1 MEIYKRIK
9 QRKNENGLT
18 INKGVFSL
26 RLSALLSS
34 SGETTY
40 SVARKLGMSAATI
53 SRYANGIIL
62 PKLTTVYYLADIF
75 YVNPVWLMGYDVPQS
90 GIATADSLTEQ
101 EKALLAFYRL
111 ASEENKLKIIQF
123 IMNNTRGENYI

>member
-1 MEIYKRIK
+1 MEIHNRIN
-9 QRKNENGLT
+9 QRKKENGLT

-26 RLSALLSS
+26 RFSALLSS

-53 SRYANGIIL
+53 SRYANEIML
-62 PKLTTVYYLADIF
+62 PKLPTVYSLANIF
-75 YVNPVWLMGYDVPQS
+75 RVNPLWLMGYDVPQNE
-90 GIATADSLTEQ
+90 IDTANSLTEQ
-101 EKALLAFYRL
+101 EKALLAFCRT

-123 IMNNTRGENYI
+123 IMNNTNGSS

>member
-1 MEIYKRIK
+1 MEIHNRIN
-9 QRKNENGLT
+9 QRKKENGLT

-26 RLSALLSS
+26 RFSALLSS

-53 SRYANGIIL
+53 SRYANEIML
-62 PKLTTVYYLADIF
+62 PKLPTVYSLANIF
-75 YVNPVWLMGYDVPQS
+75 RVNPLWLMGYDVPQS
-90 GIATADSLTEQ
+90 GTATANSITEQ
-101 EKALLAFYRL
+101 EKTLLAFYRS

-123 IMNNTRGENYI
+123 IMNNTNGSS

>member
-1 MEIYKRIK
+1 MEIHNRIK
-9 QRKNENGLT
+9 QRKKENGLT
-18 INKGVFSL
+18 INKDVFSL

-34 SGETTY
+34 SDETTY

-53 SRYANGIIL
+53 SRYANGIML

-75 YVNPVWLMGYDVPQS
+75 YVNPVWLMGHDVPQS
-90 GIATADSLTEQ
+90 ETVAANSITEQ
-101 EKALLAFYRL
+101 EKALLAFYRT

-123 IMNNTRGENYI
+123 IMNNTNGSN

>member
-1 MEIYKRIK
+1 MEIHNRIK
-9 QRKNENGLT
+9 QRKKENGLI
-18 INKGVFSL
+18 INKDVFSL

-40 SVARKLGMSAATI
+40 SVAGKLGMSAATI
-53 SRYANGIIL
+53 SRYANGIML

-75 YVNPVWLMGYDVPQS
+75 YVNPVWLMGYDVPQN

-101 EKALLAFYRL
+101 EKALLAFYRS
-111 ASEENKLKIIQF
+111 ASEERKQEIIKFAMQKT
-123 IMNNTRGENYI
+123 NGSD

>member
-1 MEIYKRIK
+1 MEIHKRIK
-9 QRKNENGLT
+9 QRRKENGLT
-18 INKGVFSL
+18 INKDVFSL

-34 SGETTY
+34 SDETTY

-53 SRYANGIIL
+53 SRYANGIML

-90 GIATADSLTEQ
+90 ETVAANSITEQ
-101 EKALLAFYRL
+101 EKALLAFYRS
-111 ASEENKLKIIQF
+111 ASEERKQEIIQF
-123 IMNNTRGENYI
+123 VMQKTNGSS

>member
-1 MEIYKRIK
+1 MEIHNRIK
-9 QRKNENGLT
+9 QRKKENGLI
-18 INKGVFSL
+18 INKDVFSL

-40 SVARKLGMSAATI
+40 SVAGKLGMSAATI
-53 SRYANGIIL
+53 SRYANGIML

-75 YVNPVWLMGYDVPQS
+75 YVNPVWLMGYDVPQN

-101 EKALLAFYRL
+101 EKPSSLLPFGKRR
-111 ASEENKLKIIQF
+111 E
-123 IMNNTRGENYI
+123 

>member
-1 MEIYKRIK
+1 MEIHNRIK
-9 QRKNENGLT
+9 QRKKENGLT

-26 RLSALLSS
+26 RLSTLLSS

-75 YVNPVWLMGYDVPQS
+75 NVNPVWLMGYDVPPS
-90 GIATADSLTEQ
+90 ETVAANSITEQ
-101 EKALLAFYRL
+101 EKALLAFYRS
-111 ASEENKLKIIQF
+111 ASEENKLKIIQY
-123 IMNNTRGENYI
+123 IMNNTRG